1 MRTKS
6 SVAALA
12 IVAFVSL
19 AAWSVRG
26 GEYHHTVSFSEVE
39 VELQNVQGFTRVT
52 MEGCELTEA
61 VGEPQLPARVVRL
74 ALPPGVRVLS
84 VEATASDAQELASG
98 VTVFPAQPAYPYSHS
113 QEIPFVVPK
122 PEAYMSAEPYPAVQA
137 RFLGQGLLA
146 GMTIAEIAVYPV
158 AFVPAQHRLFLR
170 REIHLCVRF
179 DQGSPAQELDEE
191 GLLLLAKLVDNKE
204 EVDRHRALGLAKR
217 VKAPTE
223 EHEYVI
229 ITPPAFRDAFQPLA
243 DWKRQKGLA
252 ATVVTTEEIYGTY
265 VAKDNAVRIREF
277 LKAMRSVWNIR
288 WVLLGGDVD
297 HVPYRTAYAMDC
309 LQGAKAN
316 AIPCDLYFSD
326 LDRTWDENRSLV
338 YGEVADS
345 VDLYPDVFV
354 GRAPVNNVAQVQAFV
369 EKVLTYE
376 RNPPCDYQ
384 TRALFAADVL
394 WDNPY
399 TDSGVGKDLI
409 DELYVPARFE
419 ITKLY
424 HSRGN
429 ESVQSVV
436 SALNRGMNLVN
447 HDGHAFTTVMGV
459 GTGYLQMADMDRLA
473 NGPRFSVLYSIGCYP
488 ANFEEDCIAE
498 HFVRNARGG
507 GVAFI
512 GNSRY
517 GWGSPGN
524 PKYGYSDRFD
534 QQFFR
539 FLFQEGLT
547 RVGQAIGMAKA
558 YYAPFSRQENVYR
571 WCQYE
576 ITLLGDP
583 EMPIW
588 TDVPRE
594 LTVDCP
600 ATVPTGEQEF
610 AVRVLDG
617 GQPVKGASVCVMAGA
632 GVYERGSTDAAGL
645 FVAPVAPGSTLD
657 SLTVTVTAQNY
668 LPRVVTVPVQGEG
681 PYVLYK
687 GYRLEGTSV
696 PDGAFE
702 PGAEVRLEV
711 ELVNRGT
718 APAMGVECVLRP
730 QGQLGTLLDST
741 ASFGDL
747 PPGASSYPVPP
758 GSGFLLRVSEQCS
771 HGDVAG
777 FSLIATDR
785 DGQTWRSAFRVPVA
799 APLLTLA
806 SATPSDRRLGDG
818 DGVLEPGEVVD
829 LEVTV
834 VNRGSRQARGVV
846 LECEAGGEA
855 LEVVTPRRKL
865 GTVGIGDTVSV
876 PVEMRVAF
884 GTASPCFPTV
894 AFRLLTEAGQVFTAS
909 ATIIVGATGF
919 HDDVEVPLAGYV
931 HGGARDLWHVSSRRQ
946 HSGLHAWYCGQE
958 DSARYLPNMYTAL
971 ITPEFRVPP
980 AATLSFWAWYDVAVY
995 SEPGYRGDGLYV
1007 QVRDKGQWVLL
1018 DFIGT
1023 GGALDSALMGIDW
1036 LPYVYDIS
1044 FLDPGTLTAIRFLFE
1059 SDPAI
1064 EYEGVYLDDIVV
1076 APGHLI
1082 APVPGKSGAACAAQF
1097 DIQGNYPNPFNP
1109 QTEITCIV
1117 GQRARVVVGIYD
1129 LSGRLVRRLLDDEL
1143 PPGTHKLWWHG
1154 DDRNGNALPSG
1165 VYFCVMIT
1173 PTGRI
1178 VRKMTLLR

>member
-6 SVAALA
+6 AVGALTV
-12 IVAFVSL
+12 VAFVLL
-19 AAWSVRG
+19 AACSVHG
-26 GEYHHTVSFSEVE
+26 GEYRHTVTFSEME
-39 VELQNVQGFTRVT
+39 VALENVQGFTRVT
-52 MEGCELTEA
+52 MKGCELTEE
-61 VGEPQLPARVVRL
+61 VGEPQLPVRVVRL
-74 ALPPGVRVLS
+74 ALPPGARVLS
-84 VEATASDAQELASG
+84 LDASASDAQELASG
-98 VTVFPAQPAYPYSHS
+98 VTVFPAQPPYPYSHT
-113 QEIPFVVPK
+113 QAIPFVGPK
-122 PEAYMSAEPYPAVQA
+122 AEAYASVEPYPAVEAQ
-137 RFLGQGLLA
+137 FLGQGVFA

-158 AFVPAQHRLFLR
+158 AFVPAQHRLLLR
-170 REIHLCVRF
+170 REVLLTVRF
-179 DQGSPAQELDEE
+179 DEGSSAHDLDEE
-191 GLLLLAKLVDNKE
+191 GLSLLATLVDNRE
-204 EVDRHRALGLAKR
+204 QVDRHRALALAKR
-217 VKAPTE
+217 AKAPAE
-223 EHEYVI
+223 VHEYVI
-229 ITPPAFRDAFQPLA
+229 ITPPAFKDAFQPLA

-252 ATVVTTEEIYGTY
+252 ATIVTTEEIYRTY

-277 LKAMRSVWNIR
+277 LKAMRPVWNIR

-297 HVPYRTAYAMDC
+297 QVPYRTAYAMDC

-369 EKVLTYE
+369 QKVLTYE
-376 RNPPCDYQ
+376 RYPPCDYQ

-399 TDSGVGKDLI
+399 TDSGLGKDLI

-424 HSRGN
+424 RSRGN

-459 GTGYLQMADMDRLA
+459 GDGYLQIADMDRLA

-539 FLFQEGLT
+539 FLFQEGVT
-547 RVGQAIGMAKA
+547 RVGQAIAMAKA

-600 ATVPTGEQEF
+600 PMVPRGEQEF

-617 GQPVKGASVCVMAGA
+617 GQPVEGAAVCVMAGA
-632 GVYERGSTDAAGL
+632 EVYERGSTDAAGL
-645 FVAPVAPGSTLD
+645 FVAPIAPSSPLD
-657 SLTVTVTAQNY
+657 SITVTVTAQNY
-668 LPRVVTVPVQGEG
+668 LPRVVTTPVQSEG

-687 GYRLEGTSV
+687 GYRLEGASV
-696 PDGAFE
+696 ADGAFE
-702 PGAEVRLEV
+702 PGAQVSLEV
-711 ELVNRGT
+711 ELANRGT
-718 APAMGVECVLRP
+718 APALGVECVLRP
-730 QGQLGTLLDST
+730 QGQLVTVLDST

-747 PPGASSYPVPP
+747 PSGASSYPVPP
-758 GSGFLLRVSEQCS
+758 GSGFILRVSEQCG
-771 HGDVAG
+771 HGDAIG
-777 FSLIATDR
+777 LSLIVTDR
-785 DGQTWRSAFRVPVA
+785 EGRSWHSAFSVPIA
-799 APLLTLA
+799 APLLTVV
-806 SATPSDRRLGDG
+806 SATPSDGRLGDG
-818 DGVLEPGEVVD
+818 DGVLEPGETVD
-829 LEVTV
+829 LEVAV

-855 LEVVTPRRKL
+855 VQVLTSRREL
-865 GTVGIGDTVSV
+865 GSVGIADTICV
-876 PVEMRVAF
+876 PVELRVAP
-884 GTASPCFPTV
+884 GAVEPSFPML
-894 AFRLLTEAGQVFTAS
+894 AFRLLTEGGQVFTAS
-909 ATIIVGATGF
+909 ATVIVGATGF
-919 HDDVEVPLAGYV
+919 HDDVEAPLAGYV

-946 HSGLHAWYCGQE
+946 HSGRYAWYCGQE

-995 SEPGYRGDGLYV
+995 SEPGFRGDGLYV
-1007 QVRDKGQWVLL
+1007 QIRDKSRWVLL

-1023 GGALDSALMGIDW
+1023 GGALDSTLMGNDW
-1036 LPYVYDIS
+1036 LPYAYDIS
-1044 FLDPGTLTAIRFLFE
+1044 FLEPGTLTALRFLFE
-1059 SDPAI
+1059 SDPAK

-1082 APVPGKSGAACAAQF
+1082 TPVVEKPSAASSVLF
-1097 DIQGNYPNPFNP
+1097 DLQGNYPNPFNP
-1109 QTEITCIV
+1109 ETEITCVV
-1117 GQRARVVVGIYD
+1117 GQHARVVVGIYD

-1143 PPGTHKLWWHG
+1143 PPGTHKLRWRG

-1173 PTGRI
+1173 PSGRI